1 MLRNCRPE
9 EMEIDLQDINE
20 QLSGISESAWYNEGR
35 WSALFQRQMAEQ
47 QASLALR
54 KELVKEQFGDVNSL
68 YEELEM

>member
-1 MLRNCRPE
+1 
-9 EMEIDLQDINE
+9 MEIDLQDINE
-20 QLSGISESAWYNEGR
+20 KLSGISESAWYNEGR

-68 YEELEM
+68 YEEMEM

>member
-1 MLRNCRPE
+1 MLINCRPE

-20 QLSGISESAWYNEGR
+20 KLSGISESAWYNEGR

-68 YEELEM
+68 YEEMEM

>member
-68 YEELEM
+68 YEEMEM

>member
-1 MLRNCRPE
+1 
-9 EMEIDLQDINE
+9 MEIDLQDINE

-68 YEELEM
+68 YEEMEM